1 MHKRFFFNSI
11 SGLLIFGRLLIGLGI
26 WAVSATPVSGQ
37 EQEPATNADRVD
49 VTESDPQEAARLES
63 QLIKNTRQLT
73 FEGKRAGEGYF
84 SADGK
89 QIVFQSERDP
99 ANPFYQIYL
108 MDLENGDVE
117 KVSPGI
123 GKTTCAW
130 IHPEGDKVLFASTH
144 ADPDAEKKQK
154 EELEFRASGKERRY
168 AWDYDP
174 FFDLWEYDRKT
185 KKYKQLTTAKGYC
198 AEGSWSP
205 NGKLI
210 AFASNR
216 RAYSADLTEKEQK
229 LFEIDPAYMNDI
241 YIMNADG
248 SKVRQLTTSPGYDGG
263 PFFSPD
269 GEQICWRR
277 FSENGAIAEIMV
289 MNVDGSNQRQLTKMN
304 KMSWA
309 PYFHPSGEYLIFTT
323 NRHGFGNFELY
334 LVAAKGRSQPVRVT
348 FTQGFDGLPVFLPG
362 GNKISW
368 TTNRTSSK
376 KSQIFIADW
385 NHKLA
390 LKKLGLTDGV
400 AKSDPETESANQL
413 GAMTAKLTSADFRP
427 EDILRHVDYLC
438 RKELGGRMTG
448 TKGERLATAYV
459 ASYMD
464 TLGLQPAGKDGSWY
478 QEFSFPAGAKLGKGN
493 ELKLGDQV
501 AELNQDWRP
510 LTFSG
515 NGKFASAPVVFGGY
529 GIVAPKAEGQEEYDS
544 YVHLDVKDKWV
555 MVFRFLPED
564 ISPERRQ
571 YLSPYSGLRRKAMVA
586 RDKGARG
593 IIVVSGPSSKV
604 RKQLVPLQE
613 DSKLS
618 GTSIAVVSVTDKFA
632 EKLMS
637 KTKRGLAES
646 QERLDKGGLMIG
658 FDLKQSLAAQVEVQ
672 QVKKTGRNVVGRL
685 VVGDKPSDDALLVCA
700 HIDHL
705 GTGPSSS
712 SLARD
717 EERFGIHVGADDNA
731 SGVAAMLEVAE
742 YLVGQKRAGKL
753 DANRDI
759 IFAGWSGEELGL
771 HGSKAY
777 VKMRRAGYMKEMM
790 KAHAGLGG
798 AGDSSSDNA
807 SPKVGGVTINL
818 NTIPIYGM
826 ISGCFN
832 MDMVGRFEK
841 KLILQGIGSSS
852 DWRSAIERRNAP
864 IGLPLSLVDDTNL
877 PTDATSFYEA
887 GVPILSA
894 FTGSHRDYH
903 TPRDTPEKLNYEKAA
918 QIAKLMGLIVRGF
931 SLADAPPTYTKAEAQ
946 PQERPRA
953 GLRAYL
959 GTIPDYG
966 EDVTGVLISG
976 ATKGA
981 PAAQAGLKSGDIIIE
996 LAGKKIENIY
1006 DYTYAIEA
1014 LKIGK
1019 KTTVVVNRN
1028 GKELKFDITPSS
1040 RN

>member
-1 MHKRFFFNSI
+1 MISFRLKFVSFFCLFIIGSSSHVSSQTTGPEDI
-11 SGLLIFGRLLIGLGI
+11 SEKDPKQAQQLEAGLI
-26 WAVSATPVSGQ
+26 S
-37 EQEPATNADRVD
+37 
-49 VTESDPQEAARLES
+49 
-63 QLIKNTRQLT
+63 NTRQLT

-108 MDLENGDVE
+108 MDLENGDTE
-117 KVSPGI
+117 KVSPGN

-130 IHPEGDKVLFASTH
+130 IHPQGDKVLFASTH
-144 ADPDAEKKQK
+144 ADPDAVKKQK

-185 KKYKQLTTAKGYC
+185 KKYRQLTSEKGYC

-205 NGKLI
+205 DGKLI

-216 RAYSADLTEKEQK
+216 RAFEGKMTEEEKK
-229 LFEIDPAYMNDI
+229 NFEIDPAYMNDI

-248 SKVRQLTTSPGYDGG
+248 SNVRQLTNVAGYDGG

-269 GEQICWRR
+269 GKKICWRR
-277 FSENGAIAEIMV
+277 FSKNGATAEIMT
-289 MNVDGSNQRQLTKMN
+289 MNIDGSDQRQITRLN
-304 KMSWA
+304 NMSWA
-309 PYFHPSGEYLIFTT
+309 PYFHPSGKYLIFTT
-323 NRHGFGNFELY
+323 NRHGFANFELY
-334 LVAAKGRSQPVRVT
+334 IVAADGPSTPVRVT
-348 FTQGFDGLPVFLPG
+348 YTKGFDGLPVFLPDG
-362 GNKISW
+362 KQISW

-376 KSQIFIADW
+376 QSQIFIGNW
-385 NHKLA
+385 NHDAA
-390 LKKLGLTDGV
+390 LKKLGLDAV
-400 AKSDPETESANQL
+400 AKADPETKSANEQGSL
-413 GAMTAKLTSADFRP
+413 AAKLTSADFRP
-427 EDILRHVDYLC
+427 EDVLRHVDYLC

-459 ASYMD
+459 AAYFDS
-464 TLGLQPAGKDGSWY
+464 LGLKPAGKKESWF
-478 QEFSFPAGAKLGKGN
+478 QEFTFPAGAKLGADN
-493 ELKLGDQV
+493 KLSINGESV
-501 AELNQDWRP
+501 ELNKEWRP

-515 NGKFASAPVVFGGY
+515 NGEFKEAPVVFGGY
-529 GIVAPKAEGQEEYDS
+529 GIVAPKSESQEEYDS
-544 YVHLDVKDKWV
+544 YVHLDVKGKWV
-555 MVFRFLPED
+555 VVFRFLPEN

-571 YLSPYSGLRRKAMVA
+571 YLSPYSGIRRKAMVA
-586 RDKGARG
+586 RDKGALG
-593 IIVVSGPSSKV
+593 LIVVSGPSSKV
-604 RKQLVPLQE
+604 RNQLIPLQE

-618 GTSIAVVSVTDKFA
+618 GTSVAVISVTDKFG
-632 EKLMS
+632 EKLLS
-637 KTKRGLAES
+637 NTKRNLADL
-646 QERLDKGGLMIG
+646 QKKLDDGGLMIG
-658 FDLKQSLAAQVEVQ
+658 FDLKQKLAASIEVQ
-672 QVKKTGRNVVGRL
+672 QVRKQGRNVLGRL
-685 VVGDKPSDDALLVCA
+685 VIGDKPSGDALLVCA

-717 EERFGIHVGADDNA
+717 EERLGIHVGADDNA

-742 YLVGQKRAGKL
+742 YLAAQKKAGKL
-753 DANRDI
+753 EGFRDV
-759 IFAGWSGEELGL
+759 IFAAWSGEELGL

-777 VKMRRAGYMKEMM
+777 VKMRRAGFMEEMM
-790 KAHAGLGG
+790 KAHAGLTDNKNKS
-798 AGDSSSDNA
+798 GDKEE
-807 SPKVGGVTINL
+807 PKVGAVTMDVKN
-818 NTIPIYGM
+818 IPIYGM

-832 MDMVGRFEK
+832 MDMVGRFDK
-841 KLILQGIGSSS
+841 KLILQGIASSS

-864 IGLPLSLVDDTNL
+864 IGLPLSLLDDTNL

-894 FTGSHRDYH
+894 FTGSHSDYH
-903 TPRDTPEKLNYEKAA
+903 TPRDTPEKLDYDKAA

-931 SLADAPPTYTKAEAQ
+931 VLSEAPPTFTKAEQQAQ
-946 PQERPRA
+946 DRPRA

-959 GTIPDYG
+959 GTVPDYG
-966 EDVTGVLISG
+966 EEVTGVLISG

-981 PAAQAGLKSGDIIIE
+981 PAEKAGLKGGDVIVE
-996 LAGKKIENIY
+996 LAGRKIENIY

-1014 LKIGK
+1014 LKIGE
-1019 KTTVVVNRN
+1019 KTTIVVQRN
-1028 GKELKFDITPSS
+1028 GKRLKFDVTPSS